1 MSLVLPVSPVVF
13 VKKKGAVCMFFAVN
27 STSRDM
33 YTPLSMSLPLFFPAT
48 SQAGRGKGEW
58 VWIGGKRK
66 RILVNEQ

>member
-1 MSLVLPVSPVVF
+1 
-13 VKKKGAVCMFFAVN
+13 MFFAVN

-58 VWIGGKRK
+58 VWVGGKRK
-66 RILVNEQ
+66 RVLVNEQ